1 MSQASQ
7 LHLHRLLV
15 AAESES
21 TSISETSLSGDEGT
35 SFLEEKEKGFEEH
48 ENGVDIEKAD
58 DTNPSGEKEDEQRAF
73 LRMDDRQHARNDWHR
88 EQATRVSGV
97 STDWLQVFTNKAIFE
112 DPSLRLNQS
121 TFAAFHFTVT
131 GATLYAISRPS
142 IGVFTPSRARFLDMM
157 PLALAMCMNVIL
169 PNLSLA
175 FSTVAFYQI
184 VRVLL
189 TPLVAG
195 INFVVYETRIPRK
208 AVWTLVPI
216 CIGVAL
222 VSYYDTKAVAG
233 EHVKT
238 TSMAGMSFA
247 FAGVLASSLYT
258 VWIGTYQKK
267 FEMSSM
273 QLLFNQAPISA
284 FLLLYVIPFTDQ
296 PPAWSQLPMWKWKL
310 VAVVRFWTDS
320 PL

>member
-1 MSQASQ
+1 
-7 LHLHRLLV
+7 
-15 AAESES
+15 
-21 TSISETSLSGDEGT
+21 
-35 SFLEEKEKGFEEH
+35 
-48 ENGVDIEKAD
+48 
-58 DTNPSGEKEDEQRAF
+58 
-73 LRMDDRQHARNDWHR
+73 MDDRQHARNDWHR

>member
-1 MSQASQ
+1 
-7 LHLHRLLV
+7 
-15 AAESES
+15 
-21 TSISETSLSGDEGT
+21 
-35 SFLEEKEKGFEEH
+35 
-48 ENGVDIEKAD
+48 
-58 DTNPSGEKEDEQRAF
+58 
-73 LRMDDRQHARNDWHR
+73 MDNCQHFSDDWHR
-88 EQATRVSGV
+88 ERVTCNSHIR
-97 STDWLQVFTNKAIFE
+97 TDWLQVFTNKAIFE

-131 GATLYAISRPS
+131 GATLYAISQPS
-142 IGVFTPSRARFLDMM
+142 IGLFTPLRARFLDMM
-157 PLALAMCMNVIL
+157 PLALAMCMNVVL

-175 FSTVAFYQI
+175 FSTIAFYQI

-195 INFVVYETRIPRK
+195 IDFIVYGIRIPRK

-216 CIGVAL
+216 CSGVAI
-222 VSYYDTKAVAG
+222 VSYYDTKVVVG

-238 TSMAGMSFA
+238 TSMTGMAFA
-247 FAGVLASSLYT
+247 FAGVVASSLYT

-267 FEMSSM
+267 FELSSM

-296 PPAWSQLPMWKWKL
+296 PPVWSHLPLWKWKL
-310 VAVVRFWTDS
+310 IAMVRSLVEILTMTG
-320 PL
+320 L

>member
-1 MSQASQ
+1 
-7 LHLHRLLV
+7 
-15 AAESES
+15 
-21 TSISETSLSGDEGT
+21 
-35 SFLEEKEKGFEEH
+35 
-48 ENGVDIEKAD
+48 
-58 DTNPSGEKEDEQRAF
+58 
-73 LRMDDRQHARNDWHR
+73 
-88 EQATRVSGV
+88 
-97 STDWLQVFTNKAIFE
+97 
-112 DPSLRLNQS
+112 LNQS

-142 IGVFTPSRARFLDMM
+142 IGVFKPSRARFLDMI

-195 INFVVYETRIPRK
+195 INFVVYEIRIPRK

-216 CIGVAL
+216 CTGVAI
-222 VSYYDTKAVAG
+222 VSYYDAKAAGG

-238 TSMAGMSFA
+238 SSMAGMVFA

-296 PPAWSQLPMWKWKL
+296 PPMWSQLPAWKWRL
-310 VAVVRFWTDS
+310 IAMVRFSDGPRYQKTAAADDLQSGIMASLINISQFYIVAGAGAVSSTVVGHVKTCSIVALGWATSGRKANDRS
-320 PL
+320 VFGILLAISGIFA

>member
-1 MSQASQ
+1 
-7 LHLHRLLV
+7 
-15 AAESES
+15 
-21 TSISETSLSGDEGT
+21 
-35 SFLEEKEKGFEEH
+35 
-48 ENGVDIEKAD
+48 
-58 DTNPSGEKEDEQRAF
+58 
-73 LRMDDRQHARNDWHR
+73 
-88 EQATRVSGV
+88 V
-97 STDWLQVFTNKAIFE
+97 STDYFEVFTNKAIFE

-131 GATLYAISRPS
+131 GATLYALSHPS
-142 IGVFTPSRARFLDMM
+142 IGMFTPSRARFLDMM

-195 INFVVYETRIPRK
+195 INFLVYQIRIPRK

-216 CIGVAL
+216 CGGVVL
-222 VSYYDTKAVAG
+222 VSYYDTKAVTR

-238 TSMAGMSFA
+238 TSVAGMIFA

-258 VWIGTYQKK
+258 VWIGSYQKK

-284 FLLLYVIPFTDQ
+284 FLLLYIIPFTDQ
-296 PPAWSQLPMWKWKL
+296 PPVWSQLPIWKWKL
-310 VAVVRFWTDS
+310 IVMVSSRGIPF
-320 PL
+320 LIGL

>member
-1 MSQASQ
+1 M
-7 LHLHRLLV
+7 
-15 AAESES
+15 
-21 TSISETSLSGDEGT
+21 
-35 SFLEEKEKGFEEH
+35 
-48 ENGVDIEKAD
+48 
-58 DTNPSGEKEDEQRAF
+58 P
-73 LRMDDRQHARNDWHR
+73 
-88 EQATRVSGV
+88 
-97 STDWLQVFTNKAIFE
+97 
-112 DPSLRLNQS
+112 NQS

-131 GATLYAISRPS
+131 AVTLYAISRPS
-142 IGVFTPSRARFLDMM
+142 IGAFTPLRARFLDMM
-157 PLALAMCMNVIL
+157 PLALAMCLNVIL

-195 INFVVYETRIPRK
+195 INFIVYEIRIPRK

-216 CIGVAL
+216 CAGVAI
-222 VSYYDTKAVAG
+222 VSYYDTKAIPG

-238 TSMAGMSFA
+238 TSMTGMIFA
-247 FAGVLASSLYT
+247 FAGVVASSLYT

-267 FEMSSM
+267 FKMSSM

-296 PPAWSQLPMWKWKL
+296 PPIWSHLPVWKWKL
-310 VAVVRFWTDS
+310 IAMVRFPVEILIRAGHW
-320 PL
+320 